1 MNTWLFRPFTYI
13 AGGKALL
20 TGWLIMLLTSVVAYF
35 SRTHF
40 DGAIDAH
47 ASFLTLPYYVYLLET
62 LIAWGSVV
70 ACCYAAAVIFAR
82 TSFRFVDLAGTT
94 ALARTPMLGFALL
107 NFVMP
112 PVSMAS
118 DITPMV
124 LALSLLGLPFLIWT
138 LILLYQAFSVS
149 TNMKGNKAILI
160 FIGALLVAEVLS
172 KVLITYLFPI
182 MVNIRP

>member
-20 TGWLIMLLTSVVAYF
+20 TGWLIMLFTSVVAYF
-35 SRTHF
+35 SKTHF

-47 ASFLTLPYYVYLLET
+47 SSFLTLPYFVYLLET

-70 ACCYAAAVIFAR
+70 ICCYTAAVIFAR
-82 TSFRFVDLAGTT
+82 TSFRFIDLAGTT

-107 NFVMP
+107 NFIVP
-112 PVSMAS
+112 PVTNIS
-118 DITPMV
+118 DVTPMM
-124 LALSLLGLPFLIWT
+124 LALSLAGLPFLIWT

-160 FIGALLVAEVLS
+160 FIGSLLVAEALS
-172 KVLITYLFPI
+172 KVLLHYLFPI